1 MTRGNGQLMPGAW
14 TRREMMCLSAGVLT
28 LALTGVGESA
38 QAQWVSV
45 IDTRIAIS
53 ARSITSKPGVVIDVA
68 QGEYALWDRLRRPL
82 DCRTVRGRT
91 RWADFLVVRG
101 QLEAHG
107 LRVRRQVLESGL
119 VDWEMS

>member
-14 TRREMMCLSAGVLT
+14 TRREMMCRSAGVLT
-28 LALTGVGESA
+28 IALTGVGECA
-38 QAQWVSV
+38 QAEWVSV
-45 IDTRIAIS
+45 IDTRIAPS
-53 ARSITSKPGVVIDVA
+53 ERSVNAKTASVIDVA

-82 DCRTVRGRT
+82 DCRTVRGQT

>member
-1 MTRGNGQLMPGAW
+1 MTRSSGRTLPGMW
-14 TRREMMCLSAGVLT
+14 TRREIMCRTAGVIT
-28 LALTGVGESA
+28 IAFSGTGESA
-38 QAQWVSV
+38 QAEWISV
-45 IDTRIAIS
+45 IDTRIAQS
-53 ARSITSKPGVVIDVA
+53 APPIHSKPGAVIDVA

-82 DCRTVRGRT
+82 ECRMVRGRT

-107 LRVRRQVLESGL
+107 LRVRRQVLQSVL